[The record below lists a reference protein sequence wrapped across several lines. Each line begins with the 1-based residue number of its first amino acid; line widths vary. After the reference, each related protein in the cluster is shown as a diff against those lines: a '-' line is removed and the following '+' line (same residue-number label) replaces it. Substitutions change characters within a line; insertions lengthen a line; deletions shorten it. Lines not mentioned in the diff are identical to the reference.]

1 MLIWSLSSSLWFLCS
16 WPVLLWVLRSMA
28 HSFLSA
34 FCALGSMFKPL
45 HWNDTSVFFF
55 SRSSGGTWIL
65 LRRNSTGISCWRPMG
80 KWSQEVR
87 AWASLIGGDEKTGKV
102 LDVSCTFQQTCLG
115 CVGEG
120 IHGAAIESWGVRG
133 QACKYG
139 VPIMKVF
146 KVTKCCQELCE
157 CVIFSNS
164 FNLWNKCAWW
174 WSSSP

>member
-1 MLIWSLSSSLWFLCS
+1 MLIWSLSSSLWFLYS

-45 HWNDTSVFFF
+45 HWNDTSVFFFF

-120 IHGAAIESWGVRG
+120 IHGAAVGSWGVRE

-139 VPIMKVF
+139 CPNNESVQSDKVLSGT
-146 KVTKCCQELCE
+146 VWVCYIQ
-157 CVIFSNS
+157 
-164 FNLWNKCAWW
+164 
-174 WSSSP
+174 